1 MKNIVDYITVVINV
15 KNGYYIKIKAL
26 CNGYSMENGTWN
38 GPTWH
43 YEHIYD
49 LFELALLNWLYKN

>member
-26 CNGYSMENGTWN
+26 CNGYSMEK
-38 GPTWH
+38 WH
-43 YEHIYD
+43 LKWTY
-49 LFELALLNWLYKN
+49 LTL

>member
-26 CNGYSMENGTWN
+26 CNGYSMEKMALEMDLLDIMNTFM
-38 GPTWH
+38 
-43 YEHIYD
+43 IY
-49 LFELALLNWLYKN
+49 LNCRC